1 MLSLS
6 HNRRIRSTYR
16 HRFLFL
22 FFSPLIVAL
31 GCEREVDKAAAGD
44 PIEITFYQRG
54 YIQGGM
60 GAATRLTDAAVAAF
74 EQRRPGVK
82 VRVVGVPWG
91 REGDLK
97 LRTAFLARRRIDC
110 FRLAHDQL
118 PAFMPRDRD
127 MLSPIETHLTRAD
140 RRDFSPATL
149 EAVNHRGRLMAWPLW
164 STAVAIVA
172 NPDILERRGIAPPV
186 DRPWTWTEFVAAL
199 ERATHTDAAGRPVWG
214 LNAAARPPLFEWSPL
229 LALHCGPLFGEGEGD
244 RASEEQGSELELAAG
259 LEGALEEVVGL
270 RRRGLLAPSFGT
282 DYLHE
287 AHNSFIDGRVAF
299 LLTSPGLIHKLR
311 GKGVPF
317 RVLPP
322 PVGRWGKPITTGAV
336 GCFAVVASGD
346 SRRETAA
353 HGLARYLTSAE
364 IAEDVEGWYLATPAR
379 RSARVGGDGG
389 RSASRDPGDRALL
402 DPARADRLHGNHVH
416 PASPSR
422 RPRSAHARAGARGDP
437 IRRPPPDGVVRPPL
451 FPAPDQ
457 RMGHVLEW

>member
-1 MLSLS
+1 M
-6 HNRRIRSTYR
+6 
-16 HRFLFL
+16 
-22 FFSPLIVAL
+22 AL
-31 GCEREVDKAAAGD
+31 GCEREIDNAAAGGQ
-44 PIEITFYQRG
+44 IEIHLYQRG
-54 YIQGGM
+54 YIQGGT
-60 GAATRLTDAAVAAF
+60 GAATRLTAAAVAAF
-74 EQRRPGVK
+74 EQRRPGIK
-82 VRVVGVPWG
+82 VRVVGIPWG

-118 PAFMPRDRD
+118 PAFMPRDGD
-127 MLSPIETHLTRAD
+127 MLSPIGTHLTQAD

-149 EAVNHRGRLMAWPLW
+149 EAVNDGGRLMAWPLW
-164 STAVAIVA
+164 STAVVLVA
-172 NPDILERRGIAPPV
+172 NPEILERRGIVPPD

-229 LALHCGPLFGEGEGD
+229 LALHCGPLFGEGRDLVSGEK
-244 RASEEQGSELELAAG
+244 GSGLGLAAG

-287 AHNSFIDGRVAF
+287 AHNGFIDGRVAF

-311 GKGVPF
+311 GKGAPF

-346 SRRETAA
+346 GRRETAA

-364 IAEDVEGWYLATPAR
+364 IAQDVEGWYLATPAR
-379 RSARVGGDGG
+379 RSARV
-389 RSASRDPGDRALL
+389 AS
-402 DPARADRLHGNHVH
+402 
-416 PASPSR
+416 
-422 RPRSAHARAGARGDP
+422 AGAAEGPLAGILATARYWTPPVPTGFMETTFIP
-437 IRRPPPDGVVRPPL
+437 HLQAAVLGQLTPEQALAEIQSAAHRRM
-451 FPAPDQ
+451 A
-457 RMGHVLEW
+457 W